1 MHRFGLLAS
10 LLIASASLVA
20 PSVAP
25 AATQVSVDTGS
36 YVLISSVRFSRFEFD
51 YTYTA
56 QAVNSGTTAASSCTA
71 TLSSSSPHQ
80 TVLDGSLSFGTIAA
94 GARGT
99 STDAFTFRQDRQF
112 PFDPSALSWQV
123 QCAAANTAPVAN
135 AGADQT
141 VFTGITVTLNGS
153 GSSDADG
160 DPLTFAWTLTVKPAG
175 STATL
180 DNPTAVMPKFVA
192 DRDGEYRAQLVVN
205 DGHVNSTADVV
216 IVTTIPQNTPPV
228 ANAGPDQQAFV
239 GDVVTLNGTGS
250 SDVDGDPLTFAWAFL
265 SRPAGSTA
273 SLTGAATA
281 TPTFTPDVAGDYAV
295 RLTVNDG
302 RGGSNSDSVLI
313 TTQVRNRAPIANA
326 GPDQAVSVGQ
336 TVHLTGAASSDPD
349 GDPLT
354 FAWSFVTR
362 PTGSTATLLNANTV
376 TPSFVAD
383 RAGNFVVQLIV
394 NDGHLSSTPDTVLI
408 STSNTPPVANAGPD
422 QTVDPGTTVQLDG
435 TASSDANNDPLS
447 FLWSLTTRPAG
458 STATITNPLIPN
470 PAFVA
475 DRAGLYVAQLIVND
489 GFIDSAPDT
498 VNITARNRQPDAV
511 DDSATTQTGVPITI
525 NVLANDTDP
534 DGDTLSVSA
543 VTQPA
548 NGTVVNNGT
557 NVTFTPAAGFSGT
570 TTFTYTVSDGHN
582 GSDTAT
588 VTVTVNALPVVS
600 IVATD
605 ANAAEQGLDTGTF
618 TVSRTGATTSS
629 LTVNYSIGG
638 NATNGTDYQT
648 ISGTVVIASGQASAT
663 ITITPIEDT
672 SNEGTESVTLAIQ
685 SNSAYTIG
693 AANSATVNIADNDTP
708 TVTIVASDASA
719 SEAGS
724 NTGTFTISRTG
735 DSSSALTVLINV
747 AGTAS
752 QGADYSSLPASVPLS
767 AGQTSATLTV
777 TPLADNLVEGDETVI
792 VSIGASGTYS
802 TGTPATATVTITDNP
817 ASVSVTASD
826 ANATEPPANDTGTF
840 TFTRIGGDLT
850 AALSVSFAVSGSAT
864 SGSDYTAIGAVTI
877 PANQSSVTATVT
889 PLADNL
895 VETPET
901 VVVTLAASANHQV
914 GAPNSATVTIT
925 DTPVVVTIQA
935 TDPNASE
942 TGPDTG
948 TFTITRAGGNITQ
961 ALTVQYTRGGTAT
974 EGADF
979 TALPATFTIPANQ
992 TSAAVTVT
1000 PLADS
1005 LVEPDETVI
1014 ITLTGTTNYNVG
1026 TPGSATVTIADA
1038 VLPTVTV
1045 TATDANA
1052 AETGLN
1058 PGVFT
1063 FTRTGATTNSLT
1075 VNFTLGGSATNGT
1088 DYQTITTSVSIGA
1101 GQASATVTVTPIDDT
1116 LSEGDETVVLT
1127 LASNAN
1133 YSVGTPG
1140 SATVTIADNDV
1151 PQVSVAATD
1160 PNASETGNDTGTF
1173 TFTRTGST
1181 ALALPI
1187 TFTISGTAIN
1197 GTDYNT
1203 NLPTSVGSGTL
1214 TFSVG
1219 QATATLT
1226 ITPLADAIVEGSETA
1241 IITVVDGAD
1250 YDVGTPGN
1258 ATVTIADAATPVIT
1272 VQATDASASE
1282 VGADPGTFTF
1292 TRTGSTA
1299 LALPITFTIGGTAIN
1314 GTDYNTN
1321 LPTSVGSG
1329 TLTFSAGQAT
1339 ATLTIT
1345 PLADAIVEGSET
1357 AIITVVDGADYDVG
1371 TPGNATVT
1379 IADAATPVITVQA
1392 TDASASEVGADPGT
1406 FTFTR
1411 TGSTAL
1417 ALPITFT
1424 IGGTAINGT
1433 DYNTNLPTS
1442 VGSGT
1447 LTFSAGQATATLTIT
1462 PLADAIVEGSETAI
1476 ITVVDGA
1483 DYDVGTPG
1491 NATVTIADASA
1502 SISVSPTIV
1511 NMFTSDVQG
1520 MTVTL
1525 SSPAG
1530 AGGQVVT
1537 LQSSNTGSVT
1547 VPANVTVQANQTVAG
1562 FQATATTTS
1571 GTATITA
1578 SAAGL
1583 TSGTATV
1590 NVANRGVNVVLASS
1604 LVGVGRST
1612 TGTVTIQ
1619 QPAPSAGVDLT
1630 ISSGNTGI
1638 ATVTPTSAHIASGST
1653 QANITV
1659 NGVAPGTTAISA
1671 SGTGFT
1677 TGSANVTVT
1686 NNLISINA
1694 IPNVA
1699 PAQTLAFAVSLS
1711 QPAPAGGVTIN
1722 FTSANPGIATVTPS
1736 VTVPAGQQTPTANPQ
1751 VTGVDIGTTAI
1762 NATAT
1767 GFAPDSRNVVVTLVM
1782 TFSPATLSV
1791 NQSNTQN
1798 ITLNL
1803 SAPAPTFGLAI
1814 ALTTDNNAIAT
1825 VPASVTVP
1833 QGQNSIQIP
1842 VTGVA
1847 IGGTTLRANSP
1858 GITEATAAVNVTA
1871 APAINIGDQAVGRD
1885 LELGVSGSL
1894 AATAPPVVGVD
1905 VTLTSSDPS
1914 RLLISTDGNVVGGT
1928 SIVVHIAGGLASI
1941 PQFFLQSL
1949 VATGSVTL
1957 TASAPGYATD
1967 TSTVTLTPSGF
1978 IINSPGLISTNTFAA
1993 NTTVQITAA
2002 RLAAG
2007 TLMFNANQAVRPG
2020 VTVQV
2025 PVTSSDTNVGTITVS
2040 PVSFTGNVG
2049 TVNTAFDPAGA
2060 GTSTITVGTPAGFD
2074 TPANFRTITA
2084 TVTAPAITITAN
2096 PHVGEDLQDGVNLN
2110 LSTAPPSA
2118 VDVTVTVGDGT
2129 IARVSDTAAALGGTT
2144 VVFPA
2149 VANTAA
2155 RTVTIQG
2162 MLQGST
2168 TLTISAPGY
2177 ATNTQTLTVDPS
2189 GFIINSPGL
2198 ISTNTFAVNTSVQIT
2213 PARLTPGSL
2222 NFAQNQAVRAGLAA
2236 PVSVPV
2242 TSSDTNVGTITISPV
2257 NFAAG
2262 VTTVNTAF
2270 DPLGAGT
2277 STLAVGTPAGF
2288 DTPANFRTIT
2298 ATVTAPV
2305 INFTANPHVGEDLQD
2320 GVNINLSTAPP
2331 SAVAITVTVGD
2342 GTIARV
2348 SDTATALGGTTVVFP
2363 NVTTTAA
2370 RNVTIQGMLQGST
2383 TLTISAPGYTTVNT
2397 TVTVD
2402 PSGFIIN
2409 SPGAINTNTFATNTG
2424 MTITPARLTPG
2435 SLNFAANQAVRAG
2448 LAAPVSVAVTSSDPN
2463 VGSIT
2468 VSPVT
2473 FAANAT
2479 TASTAFD
2486 PATAGT
2492 TTVAVVPP
2500 AGFDTAANFRTLLA
2514 TVTAPSINFTANPRV
2529 GEDLEENFNV
2539 NLATAPPNA
2548 VDITITIT
2556 SGTIARV
2563 NDSATVLGTTTLVIP
2578 GVTTTS
2584 GHTIFLQGLLQ
2595 GSTTVT
2601 VSAPGFASNT
2611 QTLTVDPSGFI
2622 INTPGSITTTAGAA
2636 NSTLQIT
2643 AARLTPGTLNF
2654 ASNELVRPGL
2664 AGAVQVPVVSS
2675 NTTVG
2680 TITISPLSFNAGVGS
2695 VNTAFDP
2702 ATAGVTTLTVNTPS
2716 GFDTS
2721 NNFRQ
2726 ITATVNP

>member
-1 MHRFGLLAS
+1 MTKPLRPMHRFGLLAS

-80 TVLDGSLSFGTIAA
+80 TVLDGSLSFGSIAA
-94 GARGT
+94 GARVT
-99 STDAFTFRQDRQF
+99 STDTFTFRQDRQF

-281 TPTFTPDVAGDYAV
+281 TPTFTPDVAGDYTV

-470 PAFVA
+470 PTFVA

-557 NVTFTPAAGFSGT
+557 NLTFTPAAGFSGT

-724 NTGTFTISRTG
+724 NTATFTISRTG

-840 TFTRIGGDLT
+840 TFTRTGGDLT

-1160 PNASETGNDTGTF
+1160 PNASETGNDT
-1173 TFTRTGST
+1173 
-1181 ALALPI
+1181 
-1187 TFTISGTAIN
+1187 
-1197 GTDYNT
+1197 
-1203 NLPTSVGSGTL
+1203 
-1214 TFSVG
+1214 
-1219 QATATLT
+1219 
-1226 ITPLADAIVEGSETA
+1226 
-1241 IITVVDGAD
+1241 
-1250 YDVGTPGN
+1250 
-1258 ATVTIADAATPVIT
+1258 
-1272 VQATDASASE
+1272 
-1282 VGADPGTFTF
+1282 
-1292 TRTGSTA
+1292 
-1299 LALPITFTIGGTAIN
+1299 
-1314 GTDYNTN
+1314 
-1321 LPTSVGSG
+1321 
-1329 TLTFSAGQAT
+1329 
-1339 ATLTIT
+1339 
-1345 PLADAIVEGSET
+1345 
-1357 AIITVVDGADYDVG
+1357 
-1371 TPGNATVT
+1371 
-1379 IADAATPVITVQA
+1379 
-1392 TDASASEVGADPGT
+1392 GT

-1814 ALTTDNNAIAT
+1814 ALTTDNNATAT

-1847 IGGTTLRANSP
+1847 IGSTTLRANSP
-1858 GITEATAAVNVTA
+1858 GIAEATAAINVTA
-1871 APAINIGDQAVGRD
+1871 APAINIADQSVGRD
-1885 LELGVSGSL
+1885 LEIGVSGSL
-1894 AATAPPVVGVD
+1894 AANAPPVVGVD

-1928 SIVVHIAGGLASI
+1928 SIVVHVAGGLASI

-1967 TSTVTLTPSGF
+1967 TSIVTLTPSGF
-1978 IINSPGLISTNTFAA
+1978 IINSPSLINTNTFAA
-1993 NTTVQITAA
+1993 NSTVQITAA

-2096 PHVGEDLQDGVNLN
+2096 PHVGEDLQDGVNIN

-2118 VDVTVTVGDGT
+2118 VDITVTVASGT
-2129 IARVSDTAAALGGTT
+2129 IARVSDTATVLGGTT

-2149 VANTAA
+2149 VTTTAA
-2155 RTVTIQG
+2155 RTVIIQG
-2162 MLQGST
+2162 LLQGST

-2198 ISTNTFAVNTSVQIT
+2198 INTNTFAVNTSVQIT
-2213 PARLTPGSL
+2213 AARLTPGTL
-2222 NFAQNQAVRAGLAA
+2222 NFASNQQVRAGLAA
-2236 PVSVPV
+2236 PVSVAV
-2242 TSSDTNVGTITISPV
+2242 TSSDTNVGTITVSPV
-2257 NFAAG
+2257 TFAAG
-2262 VTTVNTAF
+2262 VGSVNTAF
-2270 DPLGAGT
+2270 DPVGAGT
-2277 STLAVGTPAGF
+2277 STLAVTTPAGF

-2331 SAVAITVTVGD
+2331 SAVDITVTVAD
-2342 GTIARV
+2342 STIARL
-2348 SDTATALGGTTVVFP
+2348 SDTATVLGGATVVFP

-2370 RNVTIQGMLQGST
+2370 RTLTVQGLLQGST

-2435 SLNFAANQAVRAG
+2435 SLTFAANQAVRAG

-2492 TTVAVVPP
+2492 TTVAVAPP
-2500 AGFDTAANFRTLLA
+2500 AGFDTPANFRTLLA

-2601 VSAPGFASNT
+2601 VSAPGYASNT

-2622 INTPGSITTTAGAA
+2622 INTPGAINTTAGAA
-2636 NSTLQIT
+2636 NATLQIT

-2680 TITISPLSFNAGVGS
+2680 TITISPLSFNAGIGS

-2726 ITATVNP
+2726 ILATVNP